1 MIFKRE
7 YEKLSRKVED
17 ATRDWDADD
26 DFEAFSNT
34 KPNDH
39 STIVKVFQQ
48 FTKVERKKKSHTIIL
63 QKT

>member
-1 MIFKRE
+1 M
-7 YEKLSRKVED
+7 ED
-17 ATRDWDADD
+17 ATGDSDWLDSDN